1 MEQIVRKLPAGIT
14 NWLRPL
20 GVQHIKHPFPSRS
33 HLGSDGGVP
42 SGPVSHPSQ
51 SSFPPTIPDH
61 IIPVTSRYRGWLSEV
76 VKPLEEFIDEA
87 IDPREHY
94 IDLEEIGEGGSGSVF
109 AAQIADYKDLTKLR
123 LDPALTRRDVE
134 TLDSGEPIAI
144 AIKNVAIVPSGSP
157 KLLELER
164 ELKLMKGLSSE
175 YIIGMDALYVD
186 LVEDSLWI
194 WMELIDRS
202 LADVMDSGL
211 VLDDRMI
218 ARLASDV
225 RRLFVLD
232 L

>member
-1 MEQIVRKLPAGIT
+1 
-14 NWLRPL
+14 
-20 GVQHIKHPFPSRS
+20 
-33 HLGSDGGVP
+33 
-42 SGPVSHPSQ
+42 
-51 SSFPPTIPDH
+51 
-61 IIPVTSRYRGWLSEV
+61 
-76 VKPLEEFIDEA
+76 
-87 IDPREHY
+87 
-94 IDLEEIGEGGSGSVF
+94 
-109 AAQIADYKDLTKLR
+109 
-123 LDPALTRRDVE
+123 
-134 TLDSGEPIAI
+134 
-144 AIKNVAIVPSGSP
+144 
-157 KLLELER
+157 
-164 ELKLMKGLSSE
+164 MKGLSSE